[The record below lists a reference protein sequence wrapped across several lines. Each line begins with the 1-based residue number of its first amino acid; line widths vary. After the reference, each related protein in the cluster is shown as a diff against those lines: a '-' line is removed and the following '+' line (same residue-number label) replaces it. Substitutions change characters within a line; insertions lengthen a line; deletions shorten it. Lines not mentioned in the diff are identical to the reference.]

1 MVEIKNKSIQRANQE
16 KQVFQKQID
25 KLIEELREKS
35 DSESFEDEKEKL
47 LNVEKALELGR
58 VKENLKNL
66 KLDLQA
72 KEDEN

>member
-1 MVEIKNKSIQRANQE
+1 M
-16 KQVFQKQID
+16 FQKQID

-66 KLDLQA
+66 KLDL
-72 KEDEN
+72 